1 MNTIDI
7 SWKSLWRILFMFALA
22 VVLYLTLDILVIL
35 FLAIVISSAIDAPIT
50 YLEKKKI
57 PRILG
62 TLIIFLA
69 VLLVLAIL
77 LYIVIP
83 VALVE
88 LDNFFSSLYKLK
100 IPEFF
105 GTNISKSVKSF
116 LVKTQ
121 NLSGLLLSGSAS
133 FFDIITEVLGN
144 VIIVVTT
151 LVLSLYLAINR
162 DGVEKFLRAILP
174 RNYEDYVID
183 VYLRVRKK
191 MGLWLQ
197 GQLILSLIIAILVFI
212 GSWVLGIKYGLIL
225 GILAGFFELVPY
237 IGPIITG
244 AVVILVAI
252 KESFMLGVYALALF
266 IIIQQIENHILTP
279 LVMKKTVGIS
289 PVVVVIALLA
299 GTQLAGFVGLILAVP
314 VAVVLQELVEDFSE
328 RKLKARDAK

>member
-1 MNTIDI
+1 
-7 SWKSLWRILFMFALA
+7 MFVLA
-22 VVLYLTLDILVIL
+22 IVLYLTLDILVIL

-50 YLEKKKI
+50 FLEKKKI

-62 TLIIFLA
+62 TLIIFLT
-69 VLLVLAIL
+69 VLLVFALL

-83 VALVE
+83 VVLVE

-100 IPEFF
+100 IPDFF

-144 VIIVVTT
+144 VILVVTT

-266 IIIQQIENHILTP
+266 IIIQQSENSILVP
-279 LVMKKTVGIS
+279 KVMEKAVGFRPI
-289 PVVVVIALLA
+289 VTMVAILA
-299 GTQLAGFVGLILAVP
+299 GGQIFGIMGALLAVP
-314 VAVVLQELVEDFSE
+314 VSLIISIIFKYIYSSE
-328 RKLKARDAK
+328 T